1 MIHSSS
7 GQTEGLR
14 VWEHNFNRMELTTT
28 LESQTVRVGVREV
41 GINPDYWYAVEWAH
55 KLPAGKIIRV
65 QIWHQAIAL
74 YRDTQ
79 GQLHA
84 LENVCPHKGVDL
96 HTGDVVGDRLVCGY
110 HGWEFDGSGACV
122 RIPYLPEQQKL
133 PCAQARAYPVQ
144 EQYGLI
150 WLFPGDPALAELRQ
164 PPEMPEYNDPEW
176 LAVPIDAHFQAHF
189 SICNEN
195 TIDVFHGHL
204 HKNLQG
210 WFDPVLSQL
219 QDTENSVSAQYRVSY
234 KGVLS
239 KFLGLSESGDVTTK
253 AITVNYRYPHY
264 FSSLDGV
271 SSIYLQR
278 LPIGKTESRSF
289 AIFFVKLRLPRWI
302 VEPLRTA
309 LGPLIREVLFMRFL
323 RQDIEMIESEQR
335 NYLTNPQRRYVEI
348 NPAIIAVQRLIVRQ
362 YEQFMQ
368 KSSPAPINGHKAKEK
383 PVSHAEVSAVPQPQG
398 RD

>member
-1 MIHSSS
+1 
-7 GQTEGLR
+7 
-14 VWEHNFNRMELTTT
+14 MELTTT

-41 GINPDYWYAVEWAH
+41 GINPDYWYAVDWAH
-55 KLPAGKIIRV
+55 KLKAGKVMRV

-110 HGWEFDGSGACV
+110 HGWEFDGSGVCV

-133 PCAQARAYPVQ
+133 PPCAQTRSFPVQ
-144 EQYGLI
+144 ERYGLI
-150 WLFPGDPALAELRQ
+150 WVFPGDPSLATVRQ
-164 PPEMPEYNDPEW
+164 PPEMPEYDNPEW
-176 LAVPIDAHFQAHF
+176 LAVPIEAHFNAHF

-195 TIDVFHGHL
+195 TIDVFHGYL

-210 WFDPVLSQL
+210 WFDPVLIQL

-234 KGVLS
+234 QGILS

-253 AITVNYRYPHY
+253 AITVNYRYPNY

-278 LPIGKTESRSF
+278 LPIGKVESRSF
-289 AIFFVKLRLPRWI
+289 AIFFVKLRLPQWI

-335 NYLTNPQRRYVEI
+335 NYLANPQRRYVEI

-362 YEQFMQ
+362 YEQFVQ
-368 KSSPAPINGHKAKEK
+368 KSAADQTHLVSTHSAQAAGHKPKEQ
-383 PVSHAEVSAVPQPQG
+383 PVSHAEVSPVPQPQG
-398 RD
+398 RV